1 MPTALDPRA
10 EAVARTPASKERAKK
25 QDWSRQ
31 RLDLTGCTGTPPGR
45 GDRRADL
52 HRRRPRGRRA
62 RRPRH
67 RPGAGRRRLRR
78 TGDVPGRAHRRD
90 RRPHPAPGRG
100 RPGRE
105 VLALRGTDRRG
116 QPDPARVTA
125 AVRAATTA
133 EADVIAVAVALP
145 RKDTAL
151 TRAVAEARKAGA
163 VVVASATPE
172 PPSRGSADEIPSRTY
187 WPAGEPGVLAVAD
200 MLPAGARPD
209 AALPTE
215 GIDLAA
221 PGAGVVSGGPRGKG
235 HYLGGGVAVATAY
248 AAGDRSRCPRH
259 PPRGVGRRGDPSAD
273 RHRVPGRHPPAGCLR
288 CRHDG
293 PRRRGRA
300 GRRCGVGRRTR
311 GRTRHLRHRP
321 RHRPGRPLRPPRLGG
336 RSLPPLGRFRPHP
349 GPRPGLA
356 TGGAGTPRTGAE
368 REGPLRTEE
377 APSRSIPPGPSA
389 RAAACGAGCAGPGP
403 AAGSAASRC
412 RTAGLSVGGQ
422 ESRTAGLL
430 ASSRRRIRPSLRPRP
445 APIALRAT
453 TRCRPIS

>member
-1 MPTALDPRA
+1 MRTPARRATGRPRAGRLLYGVSLAAALVVPVAVPAQAAPVTLAPAADGAKGQELPGMPTALDPRA
-10 EAVARTPASKERAKK
+10 EAVACTSASKEQAKK

-31 RLDLTGCTGTPPGR
+31 RLDL
-45 GDRRADL
+45 DRL
-52 HRRRPRGRRA
+52 HRHTTGSGVTVA
-62 RRPRH
+62 LISTGVD
-67 RPGAGRRRLRR
+67 PGAEGLDGRVTAQGQAADDCVGQGTFLAGLIAGTGGPTPRLA
-78 TGDVPGRAHRRD
+78 GV
-90 RRPHPAPGRG
+90 APGAK
-100 RPGRE
+100 

-116 QPDPARVTA
+116 QPDPALVTA

-248 AAGDRSRCPRH
+248 AAGAAAAVRATH
-259 PPRGVGRRGDPSAD
+259 PEASAD
-273 RHRVPGRHPPAGCLR
+273 AVTRRLTATAYPADIPQLDAYAAVTTVLGDAGAPVGGAER
-288 CRHDG
+288 AAEPVVVRDTSDTD
-293 PRRRGRA
+293 RATGRA
-300 GRRCGVGRRTR
+300 VLFVLLGSAGVLSLLWAGFALTR
-311 GRTRHLRHRP
+311 ARARGWRP
-321 RHRPGRPLRPPRLGG
+321 
-336 RSLPPLGRFRPHP
+336 
-349 GPRPGLA
+349 A
-356 TGGAGTPRTGAE
+356 GAGTPDRG
-368 REGPLRTEE
+368 
-377 APSRSIPPGPSA
+377 
-389 RAAACGAGCAGPGP
+389 
-403 AAGSAASRC
+403 
-412 RTAGLSVGGQ
+412 
-422 ESRTAGLL
+422 
-430 ASSRRRIRPSLRPRP
+430 
-445 APIALRAT
+445 
-453 TRCRPIS
+453 

>member
-1 MPTALDPRA
+1 MRTSARRATGRPRAGRLLYGVSLAAALVVPVAVPAQAAPVTVAPAADGAKGQELPGMPTALDPRA
-10 EAVARTPASKERAKK
+10 EAVACTPASKEQAKK

-31 RLDLTGCTGTPPGR
+31 RLDL
-45 GDRRADL
+45 DRL
-52 HRRRPRGRRA
+52 HRHTTGSGVTVA
-62 RRPRH
+62 LISTGVD
-67 RPGAGRRRLRR
+67 PGAEGLDGRVTAQGQAADDCVGQGTFLAGLIAGTGGPTPRLA
-78 TGDVPGRAHRRD
+78 GV
-90 RRPHPAPGRG
+90 APGAK
-100 RPGRE
+100 

-116 QPDPARVTA
+116 QPDPALVTA

-248 AAGDRSRCPRH
+248 AAGAAAAVRATH
-259 PPRGVGRRGDPSAD
+259 PEASAD
-273 RHRVPGRHPPAGCLR
+273 AVTRRLTATAYPADIPQLDAYAAVTTVLG
-288 CRHDG
+288 DTG
-293 PRRRGRA
+293 AP
-300 GRRCGVGRRTR
+300 VG
-311 GRTRHLRHRP
+311 
-321 RHRPGRPLRPPRLGG
+321 
-336 RSLPPLGRFRPHP
+336 
-349 GPRPGLA
+349 
-356 TGGAGTPRTGAE
+356 GAE
-368 REGPLRTEE
+368 RAAEPVAVRDTSDTDRATGRAVLFVLLGSAGVLSLLWAGFALTR
-377 APSRSIPPGPSA
+377 A
-389 RAAACGAGCAGPGP
+389 RARGW
-403 AAGSAASRC
+403 
-412 RTAGLSVGGQ
+412 
-422 ESRTAGLL
+422 
-430 ASSRRRIRPSLRPRP
+430 RP
-445 APIALRAT
+445 AGASTPDRG
-453 TRCRPIS
+453 